1 MRKNENKY
9 KRLKFSLL
17 LETQQHIDD
26 VDFERVSKLY
36 NQLLKMD
43 GSRIRV
49 TKEQCEDYYRKNPP
63 EKILRKIYLDSEKSS

>member
-1 MRKNENKY
+1 MRRNENKY

-26 VDFERVSKLY
+26 VDFGRVAKLY

-49 TKEQCEDYYRKNPP
+49 TKEQCEDYYRRNPP
-63 EKILRKIYLDSEKSS
+63 EKILHKFIDSEKLS